1 MKNAF
6 VRGALAATLTLVS
19 AGVMAQENGNRD
31 ERGGIVRGPYE
42 TNRFFDNIFIG
53 IAGGVNV
60 YHGEN
65 DSHGG
70 FGKRLAPA
78 LDLNVGKWITPAV
91 GVRIGY
97 SGLNAK
103 GWTFGQTAYAK
114 SPVREGFYREK
125 FGVSYLHG
133 DFMWNLS
140 DAVSGYKQ
148 TRTWNFVPFLG
159 AGWARSYGNGTY
171 KNEFALS
178 AGLLNDIRLCDL
190 LDLTLEMRHL
200 FVNQRFDGVV
210 RGSRGEGM
218 TSVTVGLSFKL
229 NRRGF
234 RRVKPVAAPDYTPYL
249 TRIDA
254 LENARN
260 ILEAEKKTLA
270 DENARLREREP
281 ETVQV
286 ASVSATPVALF
297 FRIGQATL
305 DKKELANLDFYVK
318 NALEADREKVFTLC
332 GSADKATGTA
342 AGNQRL
348 SEKRMEYVYKLLVE
362 KYGVAKE
369 RLRKVAEGDRNNLFA
384 DPELNRAVII
394 R

>member
-1 MKNAF
+1 M
-6 VRGALAATLTLVS
+6 
-19 AGVMAQENGNRD
+19 
-31 ERGGIVRGPYE
+31 
-42 TNRFFDNIFIG
+42 
-53 IAGGVNV
+53 
-60 YHGEN
+60 
-65 DSHGG
+65 
-70 FGKRLAPA
+70 
-78 LDLNVGKWITPAV
+78 
-91 GVRIGY
+91 
-97 SGLNAK
+97 
-103 GWTFGQTAYAK
+103 
-114 SPVREGFYREK
+114 
-125 FGVSYLHG
+125 SYLHG

-200 FVNQRFDGVV
+200 FVNQRFDGVA

-297 FRIGQATL
+297 FRIGQASL

>member
-1 MKNAF
+1 
-6 VRGALAATLTLVS
+6 
-19 AGVMAQENGNRD
+19 
-31 ERGGIVRGPYE
+31 
-42 TNRFFDNIFIG
+42 
-53 IAGGVNV
+53 
-60 YHGEN
+60 
-65 DSHGG
+65 
-70 FGKRLAPA
+70 
-78 LDLNVGKWITPAV
+78 
-91 GVRIGY
+91 
-97 SGLNAK
+97 
-103 GWTFGQTAYAK
+103 
-114 SPVREGFYREK
+114 
-125 FGVSYLHG
+125 
-133 DFMWNLS
+133 MWNLS

-200 FVNQRFDGVV
+200 FVNQRFDGVA
-210 RGSRGEGM
+210 RGGRGEGM
-218 TSVTVGLSFKL
+218 TSVTVGLSFKQ

-297 FRIGQATL
+297 FRIGQASL

-362 KYGVAKE
+362 KYGVRRSGCARSPKGTGTTSS
-369 RLRKVAEGDRNNLFA
+369 RIRN
-384 DPELNRAVII
+384 
-394 R
+394 